1 MTVSTDQDIP
11 ASGGAGLAGVAARES
26 VKGGRRVRRFTA
38 DISAV
43 GEPGLWALG
52 GALALGIILI
62 AGFLAVV
69 AWNGLTTFWPKPIEV
84 VELRDGD
91 VLAGVARRGGTYR
104 VGADVLVRLDD
115 AQRAEI
121 EGTSGLREPTLYQT
135 ANYDLYGDD
144 FRWVSEFEVAR
155 ITEPAEFRYFER
167 QTWGVFIGR
176 VAG

>member
-1 MTVSTDQDIP
+1 MGAWRRP
-11 ASGGAGLAGVAARES
+11 GAGNHLDRGLP
-26 VKGGRRVRRFTA
+26 RRRRLERP
-38 DISAV
+38 DH
-43 GEPGLWALG
+43 
-52 GALALGIILI
+52 
-62 AGFLAVV
+62 
-69 AWNGLTTFWPKPIEV
+69 FWPKPIEV

-121 EGTSGLREPTLYQT
+121 EGTLGFANRTLYQT

-167 QTWGVFIGR
+167 QTWESSSAVSRG
-176 VAG
+176 